1 MSETPRLT
9 LTQLATLVEFGRR
22 GTLAQ
27 AADAL
32 GYTPGA
38 VSQHISAL
46 ERSVNAKLVEKV
58 GRQLK
63 LADAGQVL
71 LRHASAILAAEREAI
86 RAVASL
92 DDQVAGILTVGT
104 WGSTAATLMAP
115 VVRGMAEQYPHVSVR
130 SREVDLDDAASS
142 VRHGTVDV
150 AFGLDYVDAPL
161 PRHPNV
167 SMAELL
173 EEEFAVAVGPGLIE
187 HDSDWVET
195 HELEQLGWILPP
207 PTSQYGTAIRSGLR
221 NRGVEPLVLHEVT
234 DTAASLQLAAAGL
247 GATVM
252 TPLMRK
258 LNPHLTLRSLRMR
271 TPMTRRVVL
280 LTLSDHEQ
288 RAVIAFSD
296 IVTGIV
302 AELLAAEQSSPPDA

>member
-27 AADAL
+27 AAEAL
-32 GYTPGA
+32 KYTPGA

-46 ERSVNAKLVEKV
+46 ERAVDAKLVEKV

-63 LADAGQVL
+63 LTDAGHMLLQHATAL
-71 LRHASAILAAEREAI
+71 LRAERDAI

-92 DDQVAGILTVGT
+92 DDRVAGTLTVGT
-104 WGSTAATLMAP
+104 WGSTAVTLMAP
-115 VVRGMAEQYPHVSVR
+115 VVRAMTANYPHVEIL

-150 AFGLDYVDAPL
+150 AFALDYVDAPL
-161 PRHPNV
+161 PRHMDV
-167 SMAELL
+167 SMVELL
-173 EEEFAVAVGPGLIE
+173 EEEFAIAVGDDLVD
-187 HDSDWVET
+187 HDSTWVEVAELA
-195 HELEQLGWILPP
+195 ELEWILPP
-207 PTSQYGTAIRSGLR
+207 PTSQYGDAMRAGLR
-221 NRGVEPLVLHEVT
+221 NRGVEPRVVHEVT

-252 TPLMRK
+252 TPLMRR
-258 LNPHLTLRSLRMR
+258 LNPQLAMRALRMR

-280 LTLSDHEQ
+280 LSLREHQQ
-288 RAVIAFSD
+288 RAVGAFSE
-296 IVTGIV
+296 IVAGIV
-302 AELLAAEQSSPPDA
+302 AELLAGEQL